1 MEVGISAVDEEGTKH
16 PGALFQQ
23 GWAHLGQELF
33 RIEKKGGV
41 FFSCSSVEDTIGLKS
56 AT

>member
-1 MEVGISAVDEEGTKH
+1 MEVGIAAVDEEGTKH

-33 RIEKKGGV
+33 RIEKKGGG
-41 FFSCSSVEDTIGLKS
+41 FFFRVAVLRIR
-56 AT
+56 